1 MIIALL
7 RDADGLRDYILD
19 HGWITMLT
27 DPHKSL
33 DNYHLLPN
41 ESMESVDRDICKQI
55 THLHFAGRYGFF
67 LDLIE
72 IDFSSLQLQQVQH
85 IHIMSNA
92 YPDCHDVRFTGK
104 SSLFYY

>member
-1 MIIALL
+1 
-7 RDADGLRDYILD
+7 
-19 HGWITMLT
+19 MLI

-55 THLHFAGRYGFF
+55 THLHFAGRYGFS

-72 IDFSSLQLQQVQH
+72 LEVYPFIDTFNDKKTPTFKCNVVNL
-85 IHIMSNA
+85 
-92 YPDCHDVRFTGK
+92 YKG
-104 SSLFYY
+104 